1 MKNFFLPQA
10 ILRKGGDFLCYEY
23 YAYKEVLKIDYELL
37 KNGNVKVGE
46 DFIPISCNSTKGI
59 ININDLK
66 GNLIL
71 FSYPEDFY
79 YISEI
84 EIIELQKNID
94 EFNKRDTKIILIGY
108 GNMLSHYA
116 WINSMKFKT
125 NIDITIPLLEDK
137 IGEIARRY
145 GMVSTL
151 NNNQIT
157 NKVIFVGKD
166 KIIKAIIEYESSI
179 PRNIYEIIR
188 ILDFINQNEKK
199 LYKNN
204 S

>member
-1 MKNFFLPQA
+1 
-10 ILRKGGDFLCYEY
+10 
-23 YAYKEVLKIDYELL
+23 
-37 KNGNVKVGE
+37 
-46 DFIPISCNSTKGI
+46 
-59 ININDLK
+59 
-66 GNLIL
+66 
-71 FSYPEDFY
+71 
-79 YISEI
+79 
-84 EIIELQKNID
+84 
-94 EFNKRDTKIILIGY
+94 
-108 GNMLSHYA
+108 MLSHYA